1 MTVVD
6 TSELMRPTQRKLHA
20 AWCELAGR
28 PVLAPQ
34 SVARELAPLGAD
46 PTAIDGRS
54 AAEALLHNLGPDI
67 GARRITELR
76 VQAWWAEMWRAPES
90 PYRIVSLDEKQD
102 ELADRLLLAIDRRC
116 FPTTEPGDIGQ
127 HPDARIVCE
136 SVALG
141 AKMLLTNNL
150 RSIDR
155 VEVNRWAVDNGAGY
169 GFKPEPVLYQAD
181 AAFVGWTEDRAGLER
196 WIQAGL
202 LACWPDDDDA
212 PARAV
217 VEHTLA
223 GIAAMTQGSGG
234 KLPEAG
240 ARLINGLE
248 QHPDPLELVERTRR
262 LFPSATIRTDRD
274 HPTYP
279 HDGRTA
285 EATPTPQR
293 APEVSPTGLL
303 APASSGPCQ
312 FQHTT

>member
-28 PVLAPQ
+28 PVLAPP

-54 AAEALLHNLGPDI
+54 AAEALLRNLRPDT
-67 GARRITELR
+67 GARRIAELQ
-76 VQAWWAEMWRAPES
+76 VQAWWAEMWRAPGS
-90 PYRIVSLDEKQD
+90 PYRIVSLDEKQE

-116 FPTTEPGDIGQ
+116 FPTTAPGDIEQ

-141 AKMLLTNNL
+141 ARMLLTSNL

-155 VEVNRWAVDNGAGY
+155 VEVNRWAVDNGARY
-169 GFKPEPVLYQAD
+169 GFKPEPVLYQAG
-181 AAFVGWTEDRAGLER
+181 ATFVGWTEDRAGLER

-202 LACWPDDDDA
+202 LACWPEEDDA
-212 PARAV
+212 PARTV
-217 VEHTLA
+217 IERTLA
-223 GIAAMTQGSGG
+223 GITAMTHGSGD

-248 QHPDPLELVERTRR
+248 QHPDPVDLVERTRR
-262 LFPSATIRTDRD
+262 LFPSATVRTDRQ

-279 HDGRTA
+279 HGGRTT
-285 EATPTPQR
+285 EAPKTVQGAATAAAGQP
-293 APEVSPTGLL
+293 VY
-303 APASSGPCQ
+303 
-312 FQHTT
+312 